1 MSDQI
6 LAGLRV
12 MVIDDQRAMRS
23 IIRQL
28 LHQVGIEK
36 IVEAN
41 NGENAILKSGL
52 VSFKQPDIIICDLYM
67 EQMDGM
73 EFVTA
78 VRRDKTGIQPGT
90 PIIILTGESDDFI
103 LDVAQQTGATVILKK
118 PVTAD
123 DLMGELEK
131 ALGYTLSG

>member
-36 IVEAN
+36 IIEAN

-52 VSFKQPDIIICDLYM
+52 GSFKQPDIIICDLYM

-123 DLMGELEK
+123 DLMGEFEK
-131 ALGYTLSG
+131 ALGYTLSS